1 MQLDDFSRRRR
12 AKATFLVSAEL
23 RLRPA
28 IRRHIENVGV
38 REQLYRAPLLR
49 RVLIDANRTKSKAVI
64 LHFRK
69 P

>member
-1 MQLDDFSRRRR
+1 MISFVVAPRRLFSE
-12 AKATFLVSAEL
+12 AQSLVCDPPSSGTSK
-23 RLRPA
+23 
-28 IRRHIENVGV
+28 NVGV